1 MTATLFFALAVVYLV
16 GVVGIVFVGS
26 FIGSPEDAPTRLEDG
41 LDDRLAGVRGTE
53 ARPKRRTTAPAA
65 VPYFVRVGRKR

>member
-1 MTATLFFALAVVYLV
+1 VAATLFFALAVVYLV

-26 FIGSPEDAPTRLEDG
+26 FIGSPEDAPVGLEE
-41 LDDRLAGVRGTE
+41 RLAGVRATQ
-53 ARPKRRTTAPAA
+53 APRRKRTAAPAA